1 MFGVTAVTQVFALRN
16 GLGCGLTICVLFC
29 RSYTSIKT
37 FTLRR
42 KMVMG
47 GAVETESAAGLGGR
61 ALSQGQ
67 WLEPEL
73 SGAGTE
79 YPPGRHT
86 GSPGSLTTDSEAS
99 RQVSAAGPPLPTPW
113 NILTPPLPHLLPDRR
128 PGQGQAE
135 WPAHGRHT
143 DGRHRRS
150 FIRKCIQPVGTEHL
164 LRSRLHL

>member
-1 MFGVTAVTQVFALRN
+1 MQRGAPQGLVMFGVTAVTQVFALRH

-79 YPPGRHT
+79 YPPGPAHWEPWEPDDRLRSLPPSER
-86 GSPGSLTTDSEAS
+86 GRPPSPNALEHSHSS
-99 RQVSAAGPPLPTPW
+99 
-113 NILTPPLPHLLPDRR
+113 TPPL
-128 PGQGQAE
+128 A
-135 WPAHGRHT
+135 
-143 DGRHRRS
+143 S
-150 FIRKCIQPVGTEHL
+150 
-164 LRSRLHL
+164 